1 MAVMKHRTYPSRGK
15 SRRNDLLALVL
26 ITSLMVGLLIDAQM
40 QPAMSL
46 ASAKPSANSGPSNT
60 SLFDPDVYLYGY
72 HLYNVNNWYIPSLGG
87 NFSLSLPTNWN
98 ASALGLTFFNGTIAK
113 AVFTNTT
120 NVQWHVTTIQQGTDV
135 PRYYDQYNLGTHVPA
150 NSTIYQ
156 AQFTVTGFRI
166 GESIGWV
173 TARASTNSTYPPIDG
188 NMGVAQSF
196 LIANQAKNLTV
207 LVELQRFLGTG
218 TNITI
223 EVRSSTSDNKVGSL
237 IKSVTFPSTMINT
250 GRTATTFSI
259 PNVNLQPGS
268 YFIVLHT
275 QGWASSG
282 GGYLTS
288 TALSNRPSNT
298 SFGWLTYNRGVNWE
312 NTVNITGSTYYF
324 GGFKLNVRPIPD
336 SPYPSGINLAINNI
350 PVGDNLMWNQ
360 SIWASTPN
368 PQIRFTSEY
377 PIPSLNFTYKV
388 WYYTFG
394 TGNLFSTGYKIKVN
408 DMKMRNIVN
417 TTPSAVSGNFAD
429 MYTSLG
435 TRDLQRPGVLNSSP
449 WTINFNLKL
458 VNSTNFPRDGSLS
471 VVAWVQL
478 YNITTGL
485 SFAGP
490 GSLRLQ
496 FIYTHS
502 DVKNVSLSE
511 SSVTLAPIFS
521 LTDNIYLNDSR
532 LSRTSW
538 LYNPATKLMKLYRD
552 GFSFLP
558 QYTLA
563 SGQTINC
570 TLLLFNN
577 FTATASASITGHLSD
592 TTPTA
597 TIEIVNSSSLIDLE
611 GLTGVN
617 VTVTNTSGSVIIN
630 TAFPWNGS
638 SYVYQLSVTGEGVY
652 GIQVTSLDPSGYV
665 ATRWTG
671 VVTVED
677 YELNAPTLSLTPS
690 TILAPNQNLTIIGNL
705 SYVGQPTFL
714 FNGTV
719 KVTIEVGTTGQVTQ
733 IVATWNSTTKS
744 YRAIYQAPVLN
755 FNTLLNIHV
764 SATDSKGRISTN
776 STYTYVAGA
785 ASPPPPTLQ
794 PSNVPTIIIV
804 VFVAMV
810 LALAVSFFIDRRRRA

>member
-15 SRRNDLLALVL
+15 GRRNDLLALVL
-26 ITSLMVGLLIDAQM
+26 ITSLMFGLLINAQM

-72 HLYNVNNWYIPSLGG
+72 HLYNVNNWYIPSSGY
-87 NFSLSLPTNWN
+87 NFSLPYPTNWN
-98 ASALGLTFFNGTIAK
+98 ASALGLTFFNGTVTK
-113 AVFTNTT
+113 AIFTNATI
-120 NVQWHVTTIQQGTDV
+120 VQEHVTTSLGGQLGYQETF
-135 PRYYDQYNLGTHVPA
+135 NLGTHIPA
-150 NSTIYQ
+150 NSTVYQ
-156 AQFTVTGFRI
+156 AQINITGFRI
-166 GESIGWV
+166 GEASAWITG
-173 TARASTNSTYPPIDG
+173 RASTNSTYPPIDG
-188 NMGVAQSF
+188 NIGLAQSF
-196 LIANQAKNLTV
+196 LIANHATNLTL

-223 EVRSSTSDNKVGSL
+223 EVRSSTFDNKVGSL
-237 IKSVTFPSTMINT
+237 VKSVTFPSTMINT

-288 TALSNRPSNT
+288 TALSHSQSNI

-324 GGFKLNVRPIPD
+324 GGFKLNVRPVPT
-336 SPYPSGINLAINNI
+336 SAYPSEVNLRINNI
-350 PVGDNLMWNQ
+350 AVGDNLVWNQ
-360 SIWASTPN
+360 TMWTSISPYA
-368 PQIRFTSEY
+368 IRFTSEY
-377 PIPSLNFTYKV
+377 PLPSLNFTYKV
-388 WYYTFG
+388 WYINFG
-394 TGNLFSTGYKIKVN
+394 ANNLFPSGYKIKIS
-408 DMKMRNIVN
+408 DMNMHNIVN
-417 TTPSAVSGNFAD
+417 TTPSVVSGNFAD
-429 MYTSLG
+429 MYATLD
-435 TRDLQRPGVLNSSP
+435 TRALQKPGVLNSTP
-449 WTINFNLKL
+449 WTIKFNVKL
-458 VNSTNFPRDGSLS
+458 VNSTNFPRNGSLS

-478 YNITTGL
+478 FNITTGL
-485 SFAGP
+485 SLTGP
-490 GSLRLQ
+490 DSLRLQ

-502 DVKNVSLSE
+502 DVSNVTLSE
-511 SSVTLAPIFS
+511 SSVIVAPIFS
-521 LTDNIYLNDSR
+521 QTDNVYLNGSR
-532 LSRTSW
+532 LARTSW
-538 LYNPATKLMKLYRD
+538 LYNAATKLITIYRD
-552 GFSFLP
+552 GFSYLP
-558 QYTLA
+558 QFTLA
-563 SGQTINC
+563 NGQTINC
-570 TLLLFNN
+570 TLLFFNN

-597 TIEIVNSSSLIDLE
+597 TIEVVNSSSLIDLE

-617 VTVTNTSGSVIIN
+617 VTITNTSGVIISN

-652 GIQVTSLDPSGYV
+652 GIKVISLDASGYV
-665 ATRWTG
+665 ATRWIG
-671 VVTVED
+671 AVSVND
-677 YELNAPTLSLTPS
+677 YSLEVSTLSLNPS
-690 TILAPNQNLTIIGNL
+690 TILAGNQNLTISGTI
-705 SYVGQPTFL
+705 SYNGQPTFL

-719 KVTIEVGTTGQVTQ
+719 KVTIEVVNTGQLTQ
-733 IVATWNSTTKS
+733 LAATWNSTTKS

-776 STYTYVAGA
+776 STYTYVAGTT
-785 ASPPPPTLQ
+785 SPPAPTLQ
-794 PSNVPTIIIV
+794 PSNLPTIIIV
-804 VFVAMV
+804 IFVAML